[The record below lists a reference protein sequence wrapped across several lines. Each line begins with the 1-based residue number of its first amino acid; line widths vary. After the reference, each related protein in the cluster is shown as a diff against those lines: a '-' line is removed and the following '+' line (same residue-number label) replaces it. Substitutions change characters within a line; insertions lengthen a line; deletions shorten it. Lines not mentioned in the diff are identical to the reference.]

1 MKKWIVRLL
10 AGLSFLAV
18 LIAIG
23 AWLLVRGSL
32 PELDGEL
39 VVKGL
44 EAPASIQRDEEGI
57 ATITAENRRDLAF
70 ATGYAHAQD
79 RFFQMDLIRRQSA
92 GELSE
97 LFGAAAINADK
108 RYRFHRFRARA
119 QAILARQSPKDVA
132 LIEAYTEGVNEG
144 LNGLAVKPFE
154 YLLIGATPKPWSV
167 EDTIVVVYSMYMQLN
182 DDRAR
187 RDVRRGYAHS
197 VLPPE
202 VFAWMYPLGTRW
214 DAPIMGEAD
223 VTGDYPDP
231 DTYSVRELEKGGEQA
246 PAGEEGRP
254 PLNGSNNW
262 AIGGALTANG
272 GALVS
277 NDMHLGHAVPN
288 IWYQARLVT
297 NDDAKRDV
305 TGVTLPG
312 APFVIAGS
320 NGRVA
325 WGYTNS
331 YGDWSD
337 AVIIQPGATEGT
349 YRTQDGDEAF
359 VVHTEEIRVKDA
371 DPVSFEIRE
380 TRWGPV
386 DPDVSF
392 EGKAIAVSWIAHH
405 PEAVNLNI
413 MGLETAESLSDAM
426 EQANTFGMP
435 PQNFV
440 GGDADGNIGWTIAGR
455 IPVKGDFDPMV
466 PADWSEADGWTGW
479 REPDEY
485 PRVVNP
491 EHGRLWTANARVV
504 DGEALEI
511 IGDGGYDLAARAQQI
526 RDGLFAKDRFTPEDM
541 LAIQRDSRAV
551 FLTPWRELLLDTLS
565 DELVADDADL
575 VEYRQLVEDWI
586 PAAAPDS
593 VGYRLVRAFR
603 WEVRNR
609 VFNGLATPIR
619 EALGEDANLLIS
631 NQFEGPLWSL
641 VNDRPMHLLPAD
653 YASWDDLKLQALRSI
668 IDIYDENY
676 DGGLSERSWGEY
688 NTARISHPVSQAV
701 PMLSGWLD
709 MPGEPLYGDANL
721 PLAQGPAFGASE
733 RFSVTPGDEENGL
746 MQMPTGQ
753 SGHPLSPFYRSGHE
767 DWVNGTPSPFLPGE
781 RRHELTLVPYGLDA
795 SP

>member
-10 AGLSFLAV
+10 AGLSLLVAV
-18 LIAIG
+18 VVVA

-32 PELDGEL
+32 PALDGEL

-44 EAPASIQRDEEGI
+44 EAPATIERDAAGI
-57 ATITAENRRDLAF
+57 ATISAGNRRDLAF

-79 RFFQMDLIRRQSA
+79 RYFQMDLIRRQAA

-97 LFGAAAINADK
+97 LFGPATVGVDT
-108 RYRFHRFRARA
+108 RYRLHRFRARA
-119 QAILARQSPKDVA
+119 RAIIDTQSADDIA
-132 LIEAYTEGVNEG
+132 LIEAYTDGVNEG
-144 LNGLAVKPFE
+144 LNGLGVKPFE
-154 YLLIGATPKPWSV
+154 YFLVGGTPAPWTV
-167 EDTIVVVYSMYMQLN
+167 EDTIIVVFSMYMQLN

-187 RDVRRGYAHS
+187 RDVRRGYAHQ

-202 VFAWMYPLGTRW
+202 VFSWMYPLGTRW
-214 DAPIMGEAD
+214 DAPIIGDAVE
-223 VTGDYPDP
+223 TGPTP
-231 DTYSVRELEKGGEQA
+231 PPEVYSVREFEKADDLE
-246 PAGEEGRP
+246 PAGEAGRP

-262 AIGGALTANG
+262 AVSGALTANG
-272 GALVS
+272 RALVA

-297 NDDAKRDV
+297 SGETMRDV

-312 APFVIAGS
+312 APFVVAGS

-337 AVIIQPGATEGT
+337 AVIVQPGRAEGT

-359 VVHTEEIRVKDA
+359 VLHTETIRVKDA
-371 DPVSFEIRE
+371 EPVTVEVRE

-386 DPDVSF
+386 DPGVTFD
-392 EGKAIAVSWIAHH
+392 GKDIAISWIAHH

-413 MGLETAESLSDAM
+413 MQLETAETLVDAL
-426 EQANTFGMP
+426 ELANTFGMP

-440 GGDADGNIGWTIAGR
+440 GGDAGGNIGWTIAGT

-479 REPDEY
+479 RSPEEY

-491 EHGRLWTANARVV
+491 ADGRIWTANARVV
-504 DGEALEI
+504 DNEALAI

-526 RDGLFAKDRFTPEDM
+526 RDGLFAKDTFTPEDM
-541 LAIQRDSRAV
+541 LDIQRDSRAV
-551 FLTPWRELLLDTLS
+551 FLAPWRELLLDTLS
-565 DELVADDADL
+565 DAVVDGDPDL
-575 VEYRQLVEDWI
+575 AEYRQLVEDWI

-603 WEVRNR
+603 WEVRQR
-609 VFNGLATPIR
+609 VFDGLMTPVRTAISDDQR
-619 EALGEDANLLIS
+619 PLIS

-641 VNDRPMHLLPAD
+641 VNERPMHLLAAD
-653 YASWDDLKLQALRSI
+653 YESWDALKVEALRAI
-668 IDIYDENY
+668 IDVYRENY
-676 DGGLSERSWGEY
+676 GGSLSDRSWGEY
-688 NTARISHPVSQAV
+688 NTARIQHPVSQAV
-701 PMLSGWLD
+701 PLLSRWLD
-709 MPGEPLYGDANL
+709 MPAVPLYGDANL
-721 PLAQGPAFGASE
+721 PLAQGPSFGASE
-733 RFSVTPGDEENGL
+733 RFSVSPGDEANGL

-753 SGHPLSPFYRSGHE
+753 SGHPLSPFYQRGHE
-767 DWVNGTPSPFLPGE
+767 DWVSGTPSPFLPGE
-781 RRHELTLVPYGLDA
+781 GQHALTLRPYGLDA

>member
-1 MKKWIVRLL
+1 MKKWFIRTL
-10 AGLSFLAV
+10 AGLI
-18 LIAIG
+18 LIAAVAAAG
-23 AWLLVRGSL
+23 AWALLRASL

-39 VVKGL
+39 VVAGL
-44 EAPASIQRDEEGI
+44 EDSATIERDEQGI
-57 ATITAENRRDLAF
+57 ATITASNRRDLAF

-79 RFFQMDLIRRQSA
+79 RFFQMDLIRRQA
-92 GELSE
+92 VGELSE

-108 RYRFHRFRARA
+108 RYRFHRFRDRART
-119 QAILARQSPKDVA
+119 ILARQSARDVA
-132 LIEAYTEGVNEG
+132 LIEAYTDGVNEG
-144 LNGLAVKPFE
+144 LNGLAAKPFE
-154 YLLIGATPKPWSV
+154 YFLTGTAPQPWQV
-167 EDTIVVVYSMYMQLN
+167 EDTIVVVFSMYMQLN

-197 VLPPE
+197 VLPPD
-202 VFAWMYPLGTRW
+202 VYAWMYPLGTQW
-214 DAPIMGEAD
+214 DAPITGDAE
-223 VTGDYPDP
+223 VTGNYPGP
-231 DTYSVRELEKGGEQA
+231 DIFSIRELEKSGDPV
-246 PAGEEGRP
+246 PAGEAGRP

-262 AIGGALTANG
+262 AVSGALTANG

-277 NDMHLGHAVPN
+277 NDMHLGHSVPN
-288 IWYQARLVT
+288 IWYQARLVAT
-297 NDDAKRDV
+297 GDDSRDI

-312 APFVIAGS
+312 APFVVAGS
-320 NGRVA
+320 NGTIA

-337 AVIIQPGATEGT
+337 AVIVEPGASEGS

-359 VVHTEEIRVKDA
+359 AVYSEQIRVKDA
-371 DPVSFEIRE
+371 EPVNYEIRE

-392 EGKAIAVSWIAHH
+392 NGKEIAVSWIAHH

-413 MGLETAESLSDAM
+413 MGLETAESLGDALD
-426 EQANTFGMP
+426 QANTFGMP

-440 GGDADGNIGWTIAGR
+440 GGDANGNIGWTIAGR

-466 PADWSEADGWTGW
+466 PADWSVADGWTGW
-479 REPDEY
+479 RDPDEY

-491 EHGRLWTANARVV
+491 ESGRIWTANARVV
-504 DGEALEI
+504 DGEALKI

-526 RDGLFAKDRFTPEDM
+526 RDGLFASDRFTPEDM
-541 LAIQRDSRAV
+541 LNIQRDSRAV
-551 FLTPWRELLLDTLS
+551 FLSPWRDLLLETLD
-565 DELVADDADL
+565 DELIDGDRNL
-575 VEYRQLVEDWI
+575 IEYRQLVDNWI

-603 WEVRNR
+603 WEVRKR
-609 VFNGLATPIR
+609 VFDGLATPIR
-619 EALGEDANLLIS
+619 EALGDDVNPLIS
-631 NQFEGPLWSL
+631 NQFEGPLWLL
-641 VNDRPMHLLPAD
+641 VNERPMHLLPAD
-653 YASWDDLKLQALRSI
+653 YASWDALMIAALRSI
-668 IDIYDENY
+668 IAVYDENY
-676 DGGLSERSWGEY
+676 DGELADRSWGEY

-701 PMLSGWLD
+701 PMLSRWLD
-709 MPGEPLYGDANL
+709 MPSAPLYGDANL

-733 RFSVTPGDEENGL
+733 RFSVIPGDEQNGL

-753 SGHPLSPFYRSGHE
+753 SGHPLSAFYQSGHE

-781 RRHELTLVPYGLDA
+781 RRHELTLRPHGLDA